1 MTAVLPRS
9 SPTTVIPA
17 KAGTQERLAHRS
29 GLLAPRF
36 RGGDGVE
43 RGGAA

>member
-1 MTAVLPRS
+1 MTVLLPHYS
-9 SPTTVIPA
+9 LHTVIPA